1 MENETAFNQQL
12 ESIRNEFIVNGFDLF
27 ADFGFDDDTLD
38 SSVFAS
44 PYIDSSSDDD
54 TVPVRFMQTDIQ
66 KRRHRQNLEKRRLL
80 QAIRR
85 LKRAR
90 REKPQKITLPSGR
103 ARKVWRA
110 GMQVRKR
117 QMKDPFKALPC
128 DVLLDIMRQTRCG
141 DFGNLMEVSPAAE
154 DLYSG
159 NESACIR
166 GIEVE
171 QYSQLKWLFGDS
183 RQRTT
188 EQKQAL
194 KDWIGTYYYAS
205 EDEDTVV
212 EDFGRID
219 DGKLTGPRSLKYP
232 RWVQMSLGDVIKFL
246 QGTTGIE
253 VTCRTALC
261 MQALTVKRAELVE
274 TTLVNRARG
283 HQKTQLVRLSEMPSE
298 DRIRLFKRQPA
309 TTQNEIC
316 RIFEEIISPIAKV
329 TMDRSVASWVRHYYS
344 EWAADDPSKDF
355 EEMGTWLTSLSVG
368 MVMQVVL
375 EHPGETMDT
384 WMDMCTGRIG
394 SSNMWSI
401 ILLELEMEG
410 QGEEQVKTGMEFAE
424 VIGFDARKV
433 LAGTPV
439 EETLD
444 ELLEEDTLDEFLE
457 EEILNEL
464 YQEEIEGLEGGD
476 EESIF
481 GIFDNP

>member
-1 MENETAFNQQL
+1 MEYETASNQQL

-66 KRRHRQNLEKRRLL
+66 RRRHSQNLEKRKLL

-90 REKPQKITLPSGR
+90 REKPQQITLPSGK

-117 QMKDPFKALPC
+117 QMKDPFKDLPC

-141 DFGNLMEVSPAAE
+141 DFGSLMEVSPAAE
-154 DLYSG
+154 DVYSG

-194 KDWIGTYYYAS
+194 KDWIGTYYYAL
-205 EDEDTVV
+205 EEEDTVV
-212 EDFGRID
+212 EDFGGID

-232 RWVQMSLGDVIKFL
+232 RWVQTSLVDVIRFL

-261 MQALTVKRAELVE
+261 MQALCMKRAGLVE
-274 TTLVNRARG
+274 MTLVNG

-298 DRIRLFKRQPA
+298 DRIRLFRGQPA

-316 RIFEEIISPIAKV
+316 RIFEGIILPIAKL
-329 TMDRSVASWVRHYYS
+329 TMDYSVASWVRHYYS
-344 EWAADDPSKDF
+344 EWAAEEPSKYF
-355 EEMGTWLTSLSVG
+355 EEMGRWLTSLSVG

-375 EHPGETMDT
+375 EHPEETTDT
-384 WMDMCTGRIG
+384 WTDMCTGRIG

-401 ILLELEMEG
+401 ILMEVEMEG
-410 QGEEQVKTGMEFAE
+410 QGVEQVKTGMEFAE

-433 LAGTPV
+433 LAGTRV

-444 ELLEEDTLDEFLE
+444 ELLEEDTLDEFLQ

-464 YQEEIEGLEGGD
+464 YQEEIEGLEGED

-481 GIFDNP
+481 GIFDPEAPM